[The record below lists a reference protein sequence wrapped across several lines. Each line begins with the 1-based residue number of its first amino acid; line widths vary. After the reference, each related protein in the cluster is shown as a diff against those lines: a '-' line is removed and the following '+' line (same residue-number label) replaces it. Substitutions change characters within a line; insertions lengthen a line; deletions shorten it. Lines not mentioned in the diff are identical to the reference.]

1 MTTIT
6 ANKIEALKERLEDM
20 KEVVLD
26 DIRKQP
32 YENWNYYKY
41 ESYNSCPSCGGKIY
55 MRGQVNKYQRFICK
69 DCGADFILNAI
80 TEEIKMR

>member
-1 MTTIT
+1 MMMTV
-6 ANKIEALKERLEDM
+6 NKIEVLKGRLEDM
-20 KEVVLD
+20 KKVVLD

-41 ESYNSCPSCGGKIY
+41 ESYNNCPSCGGKIY
-55 MRGQVNKYQRFICK
+55 MRGQVNEYQRFICK

-80 TEEIKMR
+80 TEEIEMR